1 MVNRIRGNGVPPIL
15 SLSGSGGRRRGLDY
29 LHKCAELHLEVTE
42 RRFGRRQDLDEIE
55 RAVAHV
61 LSSRR
66 FTYDDIERI
75 RDSRIWDADLFGYWP
90 SRTEFESIIH
100 SAEWDFWYLPQGEK
114 KAIATLLKVF
124 RRIET
129 ASVVLRFIAPSHYGI
144 LSPPVETILGL
155 GPYRRLGDRYKAYL
169 RNLRALQRD
178 RGLASV
184 AMTDMALWVL
194 QVGVVDGLLR
204 GHAEY
209 ETLQVAYSADSKLRA
224 IQVGNLAR
232 RLFEEMSRPDLAEA
246 LLDTNLE
253 LAGQIAAIEFE
264 RAVKEVADASFK
276 RPSQPQP
283 RFELWKAVRDLRH
296 ERRLGKEVAD
306 RWRDAIRTRNRVIH
320 RDDPLPTERKI
331 NSLIEAMREALNL
344 RT

>member
-1 MVNRIRGNGVPPIL
+1 MGF
-15 SLSGSGGRRRGLDY
+15 DY

-42 RRFGRRQDLDEIE
+42 RRFGRRQDLGEIE

-75 RDSRIWDADLFGYWP
+75 RDSRIWDADLFGHWP

-124 RRIET
+124 PRIET

-194 QVGVVDGLLR
+194 QLGVVDGLLR

-209 ETLQVAYSADSKLRA
+209 ETLQEAYSADAKLRA

-264 RAVKEVADASFK
+264 RAVKELADAGSDIK
-276 RPSQPQP
+276 LR
-283 RFELWKAVRDLRH
+283 KAVPKACRKVRSREREIRREDAVSIRNKVVIHRDRSLLK
-296 ERRLGKEVAD
+296 ERET
-306 RWRDAIRTRNRVIH
+306 RWDDAVSIRNRVIH
-320 RDDPLPTERKI
+320 RDRSSLEEKEIRA
-331 NSLIEAMREALNL
+331 LIEAMREALNL
-344 RT
+344 QT